1 MLQKQDIKPPV
12 PCRPCRLYKLQLDFF
27 KLIYIKEEKHPYTYT
42 RLQITGI
49 YFDKQQ
55 FVFSY
60 NTFIL
65 FQGIHSYITSMI
77 HCTDSYKLMSI
88 TFWKHCRFSS
98 ISLKTRTVRAW
109 SADDGFSDYTG
120 KNNGFPF
127 LDIFGYLK
135 NTHKNPKFGR
145 VRQVPI
151 WELGWEFPGWDLSHF
166 AKFGIFMG
174 IL

>member
-1 MLQKQDIKPPV
+1 MIGTAGYNITRECMLPKQDIKPPG
-12 PCRPCRLYKLQLDFF
+12 PCRLYKLQLDYY

-49 YFDKQQ
+49 YFEKQQ
-55 FVFSY
+55 FVFFY

-65 FQGIHSYITSMI
+65 FHWGIHSYITSMI

-109 SADDGFSDYTG
+109 SAEDGFSDYQATSQQRFCFNRVY
-120 KNNGFPF
+120 NNKEIDGTSISCSSFHVECNK
-127 LDIFGYLK
+127 YL
-135 NTHKNPKFGR
+135 N
-145 VRQVPI
+145 
-151 WELGWEFPGWDLSHF
+151 
-166 AKFGIFMG
+166 
-174 IL
+174 